1 MTNRIVAECLP
12 GQTRL
17 ALLEDGQLAEYY
29 IERPGR
35 EKLAG
40 NIYKGRVEN
49 VLPGMEAA
57 FVQMGLEK
65 NGFLY
70 AGDVALNPEE
80 YDGATVERPSIR
92 KLVSPGQEI
101 LVQVTKDAHGTKG
114 ARVTTHITLPSRSL
128 VLMPTV
134 DYVGVSRR
142 IEDEEARLRLK
153 AWAEATRAE
162 GMGVIL
168 RTAAVDASFETLE
181 QEYRELEE
189 LWRGILHTANL
200 RTAPACIYK
209 DSDLLMRAV
218 RDILNDSISEFW
230 IDNPESFERAQA
242 FAQAICPE
250 YAGRIRLFEGV
261 DIFDHF
267 SLEEKVDKS
276 FQRRIWLKSGG
287 NLIFDHTEAL
297 TVIDVNTSKF
307 VGDRQLETTILKT
320 NLEAVE
326 EIAKQI
332 RLRDIGG
339 IILMDLIDME
349 SPEHRN
355 QVLTA
360 LREALARDR
369 TRTNV
374 VGFTG
379 LGLVEMTRK
388 KVRQRVSS
396 VLHAPC
402 PYCGGSGQILTVESV
417 ALKVRK
423 EWRKLLANAAPDDR
437 FILKVHKDVADYLEA
452 EELLEGGNLEI
463 YRSRSLHRE
472 AFSFARME
480 K

>member
-1 MTNRIVAECLP
+1 MMNRIIAECLP

-29 IERPGR
+29 VERPGR
-35 EKLAG
+35 EKTAG

-57 FVQMGLEK
+57 FVQMGLQK

-70 AGDVALNPEE
+70 AGDVALSTDEF
-80 YDGATVERPSIR
+80 DGSAMDRPPIR

-142 IEDEEARLRLK
+142 IEDEEERTRLK
-153 AWAEATRAE
+153 NWAESVRDD
-162 GMGVIL
+162 GMGIIL
-168 RTAAVDASFETLE
+168 RTVASNAEPETLQ
-181 QEYRELEE
+181 QEYEE
-189 LWRGILHTANL
+189 LVALWRDILHTAQL

-218 RDILNDSISEFW
+218 RDILNDSTSEFL
-230 IDNPESFERAQA
+230 IDNPESYERAHA

-250 YAGRIRLFEGV
+250 YADRIRLFDQGV
-261 DIFDHF
+261 DIFDYY

-287 NLIFDHTEAL
+287 NLIFDYTEAL

-355 QVLTA
+355 QVLSA
-360 LREALARDR
+360 LREALAKDR

-423 EWRKLLANAAPDDR
+423 EWRKLIAEASPDDR

-472 AFSFARME
+472 SFSFARIV
-480 K
+480 

>member
-1 MTNRIVAECLP
+1 MANKIIAECLP
-12 GQTRL
+12 GQTRV

-29 IERPGR
+29 VERPGR

-40 NIYKGRVEN
+40 NIYKGKVEN

-70 AGDVALNPEE
+70 AGDVALNAEDFEFRGKSALNEGKKPN
-80 YDGATVERPSIR
+80 IR

-101 LVQVTKDAHGTKG
+101 IVQVTKDPVSTKG
-114 ARVTTHITLPSRSL
+114 ARLTTHVTLPGRSL
-128 VLMPTV
+128 VFMPTV

-142 IEDEEARLRLK
+142 IEDEEERSRLK
-153 AWAEATRAE
+153 AWAEKIRRD
-162 GMGVIL
+162 GMGLIV
-168 RTAAVDASFETLE
+168 RTVAADATLE
-181 QEYRELEE
+181 SLQAEYDELEQ
-189 LWRGILHTANL
+189 LWQGIQHTAKTRN
-200 RTAPACIYK
+200 APMCIYR
-209 DSDLLMRAV
+209 DSDLLLRAV
-218 RDILNDSISEFW
+218 RDVFNDTVDEFW
-230 IDNPESFERAQA
+230 IDNPDAYSRACSFAKA
-242 FAQAICPE
+242 VCPE
-250 YAGRIRLFEGV
+250 LADRIHLFEGV
-261 DIFDHF
+261 DLFDHF

-287 NLIFDHTEAL
+287 TLIFDHTEAL

-307 VGDRQLETTILKT
+307 VGDRQLENTILKT
-320 NLEAVE
+320 NLEAVA

-349 SPEHRN
+349 EPEHRT

-360 LREALARDR
+360 LREALSRDR

-396 VLHAPC
+396 VLHTPC
-402 PYCGGSGQILTVESV
+402 PYCSGSGRDELFQSV
-417 ALKVRK
+417 VL
-423 EWRKLLANAAPDDR
+423 
-437 FILKVHKDVADYLEA
+437 
-452 EELLEGGNLEI
+452 
-463 YRSRSLHRE
+463 
-472 AFSFARME
+472 
-480 K
+480 